1 MRAKQP
7 NTTEIRAPAQHKTV
21 HSAEPKHHLWNPLR
35 RRKEPQHIDRSSTET
50 KHRSK
55 TWRNLAWGGWVEAWA
70 LETFSNPPT
79 DLAVG
84 VGVNGRFHASLAPPP
99 QARQRGRRILL
110 IHLHTGNQSHIMF
123 STQTFPFF
131 FFPDVRGYSWLGWF
145 SWFVGMLSIQEPS
158 VAAARRSCF

>member
-1 MRAKQP
+1 MHAKQP

-99 QARQRGRRILL
+99 QARQRGRRIWKVSYMLDGAGFL
-110 IHLHTGNQSHIMF
+110 P
-123 STQTFPFF
+123 ST
-131 FFPDVRGYSWLGWF
+131 V
-145 SWFVGMLSIQEPS
+145 S
-158 VAAARRSCF
+158 VL

>member
-1 MRAKQP
+1 MHAKQP

-99 QARQRGRRILL
+99 QARQRGRRIYINIQPDTIVMSHEYMIAVARVHGRIPLVGCNR
-110 IHLHTGNQSHIMF
+110 HQSAKIMQD
-123 STQTFPFF
+123 SRKSAPQTNT
-131 FFPDVRGYSWLGWF
+131 YLTKT
-145 SWFVGMLSIQEPS
+145 
-158 VAAARRSCF
+158 